1 MWSAILGSLAGS
13 AGNIAGSLLGYRN
26 TKKLMNM
33 QNDFTERMSNTAY
46 QRGVADLK
54 AAGLNPLLATN
65 SAGASTPTAGSGGS
79 GPSFDVGDTT
89 SGYVALK
96 QAKAQVQNLQANTAY
111 AKEQA
116 LTEQNKRDNL
126 DADSAFKTAENV
138 RQNSKLPYETRKM
151 AAETQ
156 NLIAQ
161 SELNKE
167 IAKYTGYNANT
178 ARISANASQANV
190 GANYISANAARDN
203 AAAKTISQYAGKWV
217 EDKFK
222 SLAGSRF
229 GKDMANFGR
238 LFYHR

>member
-1 MWSAILGSLAGS
+1 MWSAILGSLSGS
-13 AGNIAGSLLGYRN
+13 VGNIASSLLGYRN

-65 SAGASTPTAGSGGS
+65 SAGASTPTASSGGS

-190 GANYISANAARDN
+190 GANYISANAAKEN
-203 AAAKTISQYAGKWV
+203 AITGRRNSIQDRYSNP
-217 EDKFK
+217 FK
-222 SLAGSRF
+222 MFSNSFWDHTYNKGRF
-229 GKDMANFGR
+229 LR
-238 LFYHR
+238 R